1 MIKSFSALY
10 AGHILEGEGI
20 GINGIPH
27 DDRRY
32 SNDQLIKVFDIAKDT
47 AILMDELGY
56 DVLWIA
62 EHHFQREGYECIPNL
77 LILSQYLC

>member
-32 SNDQLIKVFDIAKDT
+32 SNERLIEVFKIAKDT
-47 AILMDELGY
+47 AILMDDLGY
-56 DVLWIA
+56 DIMPVFKSPPVVA
-62 EHHFQREGYECIPNL
+62 
-77 LILSQYLC
+77 